1 MYNSLLLYAK
11 YQSEISM
18 SAKHTVPVVGK
29 LSAAV
34 VTEVPTMLRTALKHS
49 FARSIYSDLKFIEM
63 KICKQG
69 KLKI

>member
-1 MYNSLLLYAK
+1 MT
-11 YQSEISM
+11 
-18 SAKHTVPVVGK
+18 AKHTVPVVGK